1 LARKC
6 RRFAKRGLG
15 ESGLRDLV
23 RHQATH
29 TCAECTRLAVA
40 YLVRKIAPKTARK
53 SRSCRL
59 FIAVDINR
67 SKPFFVWHFPRLRMA
82 AMYIPR
88 GGMLDQIS
96 GGRILK

>member
-1 LARKC
+1 MHP
-6 RRFAKRGLG
+6 FG
-15 ESGLRDLV
+15 SGISGADNSA
-23 RHQATH
+23 Q
-29 TCAECTRLAVA
+29 
-40 YLVRKIAPKTARK
+40 TARK
-53 SRSCRL
+53 SRRCRL

-67 SKPFFVWHFPRLRMA
+67 SKPFFVWHFSRLSTA